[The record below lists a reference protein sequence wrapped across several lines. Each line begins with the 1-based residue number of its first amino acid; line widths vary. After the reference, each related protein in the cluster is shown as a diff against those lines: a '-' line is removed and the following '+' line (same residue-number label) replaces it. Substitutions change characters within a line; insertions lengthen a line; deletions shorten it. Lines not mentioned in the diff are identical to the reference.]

1 MRSYP
6 VKENQIG
13 SAVSEILRYKQTDK
27 QTGRQTDIVLLC
39 IKDKQAYKKVVKQSL
54 YMFTRCYRTHAHT
67 QLNSCIQLLEC

>member
-6 VKENQIG
+6 VKEDQIG
-13 SAVSEILRYKQTDK
+13 SAVTEILRYK

-39 IKDKQAYKKVVKQSL
+39 IIDKQAYKKVVKQTL
-54 YMFTRCYRTHAHT
+54 YMLTRSYRTHAHT